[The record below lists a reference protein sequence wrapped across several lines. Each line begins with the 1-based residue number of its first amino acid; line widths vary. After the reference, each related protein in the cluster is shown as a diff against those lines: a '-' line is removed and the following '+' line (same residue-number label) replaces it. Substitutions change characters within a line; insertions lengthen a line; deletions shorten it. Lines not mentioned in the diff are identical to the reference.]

1 MKPFV
6 TPGRPEEERQAD
18 DTERPI
24 KAGGSVQQLRTAI
37 HNAVSCGLEVCVEEG
52 LIKATDAHFDLV
64 VRRLAAEGARS
75 FQVSLAPRRHRDGAD
90 ARRVRDLPDTD
101 VATAARRETTTAAR
115 SELATAALRDLIDS
129 CPDGVSIAVTHVP
142 RCMLEPRHRK
152 HVACATESRR
162 AWTAREGGHG
172 GRQRARGGADSPDD
186 LDAWSAADPPAAFS
200 RPAACGECLSV
211 VCCPGLPADYLGS
224 AWEDSLRP
232 VRVIPPDEERD
243 YQAYMANVLGG
254 YLQTAVG
261 PSATRVLD
269 AFCGYPAKNLAAL
282 KRACPLATVD
292 LFDAKVTPNT
302 DRFVCLDLGD
312 ADLPF
317 VDPFD
322 LMKLFV
328 LAETELRRV
337 PKDRDLFS
345 QQVKFEFV
353 SVRASMEKGLQLG
366 NRLLQK
372 LDVSDNDRT
381 ALYAA
386 FKEGVENAAAHGN
399 KFDPEK
405 RIIVTFVVDPNR
417 ATFLIEDEGEGFD
430 HVYYMA
436 QIDNKEAFERAK
448 DRIRQGNRG
457 GLGILL
463 MHKCSDRLEYSGR
476 GNIVRIEKG
485 LS

>member
-1 MKPFV
+1 MSALVV
-6 TPGRPEEERQAD
+6 TPEERKTGGDPAHPYTLVRLEGFIDAPNYEMFETALDKLTRAGHTHLVLDFRQVQYINSTGISAIIRFQNVCSERGGHLILIQVSRNVGLTMHLLGITSLVPFLKDRAEAEAAID
-18 DTERPI
+18 DGGG
-24 KAGGSVQQLRTAI
+24 ALSSSVDFDGVGSGGSSGPRQIPVLVESAPATSGTA
-37 HNAVSCGLEVCVEEG
+37 VLVVPKEG
-52 LIKATDAHFDLV
+52 PFTSIIARRVAMLHGRFHLCHDTQTVIDNLGTWEPDLV
-64 VRRLAAEGARS
+64 VLDHRIPEIDPFLEQLKIKS
-75 FQVSLAPRRHRDGAD
+75 DNPLTSVLVLYPRGSDVGKKRDF
-90 ARRVRDLPDTD
+90 RIW
-101 VATAARRETTTAAR
+101 EN
-115 SELATAALRDLIDS
+115 
-129 CPDGVSIAVTHVP
+129 
-142 RCMLEPRHRK
+142 
-152 HVACATESRR
+152 
-162 AWTAREGGHG
+162 
-172 GRQRARGGADSPDD
+172 
-186 LDAWSAADPPAAFS
+186 
-200 RPAACGECLSV
+200 
-211 VCCPGLPADYLGS
+211 DYL
-224 AWEDSLRP
+224 
-232 VRVIPPDEERD
+232 
-243 YQAYMANVLGG
+243 
-254 YLQTAVG
+254 
-261 PSATRVLD
+261 
-269 AFCGYPAKNLAAL
+269 
-282 KRACPLATVD
+282 
-292 LFDAKVTPNT
+292 
-302 DRFVCLDLGD
+302 
-312 ADLPF
+312 